1 MDESNDVRVAEPAR
15 DTVIVGLARYA
26 MGLLRSTAFTCLL
39 IGYVIWTLA
48 VATQVLFQPDG
59 VVPPLQGFLFGL
71 AFLISLPGLGYLCLA
86 RDQGG
91 NFMAPTVM
99 VALIFISYGLL
110 AGYILFAGLA
120 FMAWANW
127 IVRDVSMWVGILSP
141 ILTVA
146 LSMLLA
152 GIARTRVVWEP
163 EPKRVKAAKYWFYL
177 SPPLFFL
184 ICQAVYIVG
193 GLLG

>member
-1 MDESNDVRVAEPAR
+1 MDQPHDVKITEATR
-15 DTVIVGLARYA
+15 DTAIAGLIRYA

-39 IGYVIWTLA
+39 IVYVIWTLA
-48 VATQVLFQPDG
+48 VATQILFQPDG
-59 VVPPLQGFLFGL
+59 DVPPLQGFLFGL

-86 RDQGG
+86 RDKGG
-91 NFMAPTVM
+91 NFMAPSVM
-99 VALIFISYGLL
+99 VALIFTSYGLL

-120 FMAWANW
+120 FMNWANW
-127 IVRDVSMWVGILSP
+127 MVRDVSMWVGILSP

-152 GIARTRVVWEP
+152 GIARIRVVWEP
-163 EPKRVKAAKYWFYL
+163 EPKRFKAAKYWFYL

-184 ICQAVYIVG
+184 ICQTVYIVG
-193 GLLG
+193 CLVG